1 MASTTEKIRLREKKI
16 MFDKFK
22 KSVNESAALLR
33 VQEEKFYEV
42 VSAEIDRG
50 ERRPG
55 LWAKAL
61 ADCGGLES
69 KAATLYLKYRVQ
81 SLKDEL
87 TLERRAD
94 EARRQAETASI
105 KQPSN
110 PREPAGP
117 ATGEIEDHLKLI
129 EAIQDRG
136 FTVIQGRSRYGGKW
150 IIKEPSGTQ
159 VTYEKHEEFCLY
171 AEKIIKKSTRK
182 KG

>member
-1 MASTTEKIRLREKKI
+1 MASTTEKIKLRENKT

-22 KSVNESAALLR
+22 KSVTESAALLR

-61 ADCGGLES
+61 ANCGSSES
-69 KAATLYLKYRVQ
+69 EASALYLKYRVQ

-87 TLERRAD
+87 ILKRSRD
-94 EARRQAETASI
+94 EVLLQAEATSV

-110 PREPAGP
+110 QREPGP
-117 ATGEIEDHLKLI
+117 AVREIEDHLKLI

-150 IIKEPSGTQ
+150 VIKEPSGSQ
-159 VTYEKHEEFCLY
+159 VTYEKYEEFCLY
-171 AEKIIKKSTRK
+171 AEQIIKKSTRK